1 MYTTKRNNLRA
12 NYTFAWG
19 LTEYRRNH
27 PVKDI
32 LAIDLRLCTGCRSC
46 ELACS
51 IAHTRSFNPKRSRI
65 QILKEEVRNLVV
77 PMVCL
82 QCERPLCQE
91 ACPNGAIVEN
101 KHGVLYVDSEICIGC
116 MNCVTACVY
125 GGIAIDP
132 VTRRAIKCDLCKGD
146 PACAK
151 ACQYGA
157 ISLSTSEAGGLNQRR
172 RGVVPAFRTLG
183 IQVEEGR
190 E

>member
-1 MYTTKRNNLRA
+1 MKEI
-12 NYTFAWG
+12 
-19 LTEYRRNH
+19 LT
-27 PVKDI
+27 
-32 LAIDLRLCTGCRSC
+32 IDLRLCTGCRSC

-51 IAHTRSFNPKRSRI
+51 VSRTHSFNPKRSRI
-65 QILKEEVRNLVV
+65 QILKQEVRNLIV

-101 KHGVLYVDSEICIGC
+101 EHGVLYVESEKCIGC

-132 VTRRAIKCDLCKGD
+132 LTRKAVKCDLCNGD

-157 ISLSTSEAGGLNQRR
+157 ISVGTSEAKGYGERR
-172 RGVVPAFRTLG
+172 RGVVPAYRTLG
-183 IQVEEGR
+183 ILVEEGR

>member
-1 MYTTKRNNLRA
+1 MR
-12 NYTFAWG
+12 
-19 LTEYRRNH
+19 E
-27 PVKDI
+27 I
-32 LAIDLRLCTGCRSC
+32 LAIDLKLCTGCRSC

-65 QILKEEVRNLVV
+65 QILKEEVKNLVV

-82 QCERPLCQE
+82 QCERPLCQD

-101 KHGVLYVDSEICIGC
+101 KHGVLYVESEKCIGC

-132 VTRRAIKCDLCKGD
+132 VTRKAVKCDLCGGD
-146 PACAK
+146 PACAR

-157 ISLSTSEAGGLNQRR
+157 INRSTSETEGFRQRR
-172 RGVVPAFRTLG
+172 GGVAPALRALG
-183 IQVEEGR
+183 IQVEEGQ